1 MLKEPGTPQPSDD
14 DALLARLG
22 HLVRRIDPVP
32 VAVQIA
38 AHAAIEWRTLDA
50 ELAALVHDSAEDG
63 ALLAVRGVAAAPRA
77 LTFEA
82 ADLTIEIE
90 AEVAGAGDGL
100 SLVGQ
105 LLPPQAA
112 NVTIRHG
119 ERLIAVR
126 ADDRGRFAARG
137 ITPGP
142 LSLRCRLDAAPG
154 TGRLVETGWLTV

>member
-1 MLKEPGTPQPSDD
+1 MLMNGTPQPSAD

-22 HLVRRIDPVP
+22 HVARRLDPIP

-50 ELAALVHDSAEDG
+50 ELAGLVHDSADDG
-63 ALLAVRGVAAAPRA
+63 TLLAVRGVAAAPRA
-77 LTFEA
+77 LAFEA
-82 ADLTIEIE
+82 PGLTIEIE
-90 AEVAGAGDGL
+90 AEVAGEGDGL

-105 LLPPQAA
+105 LVPPQPADI
-112 NVTIRHG
+112 TIRHG

-126 ADDRGRFAARG
+126 ADERGRFAAPG
-137 ITPGP
+137 IVPGP

-154 TGRLVETGWLTV
+154 AGRLVETGWLTL